1 MILAQKQTQKNN
13 KTERSEINSH
23 THGQLIYEK
32 EARIYNEAN
41 NLLDGVGKVNSYM
54 QKKMKLDYFLIPYI
68 RINSK

>member
-54 QKKMKLDYFLIPYI
+54 QKK
-68 RINSK
+68 